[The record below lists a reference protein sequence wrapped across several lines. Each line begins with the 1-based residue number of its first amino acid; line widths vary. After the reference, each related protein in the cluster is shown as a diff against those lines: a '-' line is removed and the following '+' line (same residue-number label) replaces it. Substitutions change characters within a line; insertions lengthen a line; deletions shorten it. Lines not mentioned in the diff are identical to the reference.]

1 MAQELVPAAKYLR
14 MSTERQHYSSSNQNE
29 VIEKFATRHAF
40 GVVKT
45 YSDEAKSGLS
55 FRKRRGLQK
64 LIEDA
69 PQRKEIVHFTTVRE
83 MVNMILAACDGRE
96 GNPGLYRDYRFK
108 RFCEAREP
116 APNCTHN
123 QHTA

>member
-1 MAQELVPAAKYLR
+1 MFPNSKQCLLGMTAKLRSNNREARQMAQELVPAAKYIR

-64 LIEDA
+64 LIEDVVGGLA
-69 PQRKEIVHFTTVRE
+69 SYRA
-83 MVNMILAACDGRE
+83 ILIYNVSRWGRFQ
-96 GNPGLYRDYRFK
+96 DI
-108 RFCEAREP
+108 
-116 APNCTHN
+116 
-123 QHTA
+123 